1 MTSRRC
7 RPDEDT
13 RRSGRS
19 EFVIARRLAHNHYLG
34 TAVHQWTFCSL
45 TRSIWARQFYD
56 GKIAAGKSHHTAL
69 RTLANRRQAL
79 QPPSAA

>member
-1 MTSRRC
+1 M
-7 RPDEDT
+7 
-13 RRSGRS
+13 
-19 EFVIARRLAHNHYLG
+19 
-34 TAVHQWTFCSL
+34 HQWTFCSL